1 MDQGYNL
8 YNLEA
13 LFKNYLNAEINSR
26 ITIKNYLSD
35 LRHFIGWA
43 ILKLPREAWSHSAG
57 KIEEITSEEFV
68 SLIESQLIE
77 EYKQYLIT
85 NNIPPKTIN
94 RRLSTLRKF
103 FAFCISQGWRKDN
116 PAKKVA
122 NYGVVNDSQAVKDE
136 QNKKLI
142 FDFKKY
148 LSDKK
153 KFNLDEINNIS
164 ENINEFLNFISF
176 FK

>member
-43 ILKLPREAWSHSAG
+43 ILKFKVQSSKFKVDQLVP
-57 KIEEITSEEFV
+57 EEFV
-68 SLIESQLIE
+68 ALIETPLIE

-85 NNIPPKTIN
+85 NNIPQKTIN

-103 FAFCISQGWRKDN
+103 FTFCVSQGWRKDN
-116 PAKKVA
+116 PAKKVT
-122 NYGVVNDSQAVKDE
+122 NYGLVNDNQAVKDE

-142 FDFKKY
+142 FEFKKY
-148 LSDKK
+148 LSEKK
-153 KFNLDEINNIS
+153 KFSSDEINNIS